1 MLRLFLSTLPA
12 RRDALGRHSLGS
24 SLVPRHPA
32 TLDDDALLAQV
43 REVRRKAGGPGGQR
57 RNKVATAVHWEHT
70 PSGVT
75 VDASERRSTE
85 DNRKRALSR
94 LRLALAVQHR
104 EPADPNW
111 RAPSDFFARRTAGA
125 RLTLSATHRDVAP
138 LIAEALDR
146 LAARDFEVEPAATD
160 LGLSTSRLIKLLKLH
175 PPALVLLN
183 RALADAGRNTYR

>member
-1 MLRLFLSTLPA
+1 MSP
-12 RRDALGRHSLGS
+12 
-24 SLVPRHPA
+24 HPA
-32 TLDDDALLAQV
+32 ALDDDTLLAQV

-57 RNKVATAVHWEHT
+57 RNKVATGVHWEHT
-70 PSGVT
+70 PTGIT
-75 VDASERRSTE
+75 VDASERRSTQ

-104 EPADPNW
+104 EPADAAW
-111 RAPSDFFARRTAGA
+111 SAPSERFTQRTAGA
-125 RLTLSATHRDVAP
+125 RLTLAATHRDVAP

-146 LAARDFEVEPAATD
+146 LAARAFDVELAATD

-183 RALADAGRNTYR
+183 RELTLAGRNTYR